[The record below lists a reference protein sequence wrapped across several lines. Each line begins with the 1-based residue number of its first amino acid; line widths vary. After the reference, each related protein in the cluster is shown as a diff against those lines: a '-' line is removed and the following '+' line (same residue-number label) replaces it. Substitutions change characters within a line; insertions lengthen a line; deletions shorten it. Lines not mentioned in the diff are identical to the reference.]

1 MPIILIFICVF
12 MIFPLL
18 ITLANII
25 RLINMFYFKMQLSQ
39 KWEKKL
45 KNIDIWT
52 IVCGVVFNIIL
63 WLFLGFKDYTEPLQ
77 LGMDIMVH
85 SPIQTAH
92 LPTVLVLMII
102 GYIGYFVLRKK
113 RTSLSPLMSVLNISF
128 VLIGN
133 LLGFL
138 ILIQLSKYLLA
149 LDNIRALFDPI
160 IYLTL
165 LPINFTL
172 CFIILIKS
180 LKHEY
185 IDKKFE
191 SRVYNNKILAT
202 LNRILLDSRNWTAI
216 ALLFTIPILAIIIM
230 ILVLFGQQPDS
241 IIKAFTETSDW
252 ALSQKISPP
261 PISEDAHYLCTVA
274 LRGHRE
280 IVKPI
285 RYGIRGGEKIVV
297 NRQLMIAN
305 AFEQVIEEKIP
316 RIHKCIRYIYDR
328 YGYPLSRIITTK
340 NRADVIYILMK
351 PLEWLLVVF
360 LYAVDQNP
368 ETRIS
373 SQYLPTNQLDF
384 NNKAQHSIHKE

>member
-1 MPIILIFICVF
+1 MHIILICIF
-12 MIFPLL
+12 MVLPLL
-18 ITLANII
+18 ITVVNII
-25 RLINMFYFKMQLSQ
+25 RLINAFYFKMEFSQ
-39 KWEKKL
+39 SWIKKL

-52 IVCGVVFNIIL
+52 IVCGVIFNIIL
-63 WLFLGFKDYTEPLQ
+63 WSFLEFRDYTEPIQ
-77 LGMDIMVH
+77 SGADIVDIH
-85 SPIQTAH
+85 SPIQIAH
-92 LPTVLVLMII
+92 FPTVLIFIVI
-102 GYIGYFVLRKK
+102 GYLGYFILREK

-149 LDNIRALFDPI
+149 LDNIYALFDPI
-160 IYLTL
+160 IYFTL

-172 CFIILIKS
+172 CSIVLIKS
-180 LKHEY
+180 LKQEY
-185 IDKKFE
+185 IDKEFE
-191 SRVYNNKILAT
+191 NRVYNNKILAT

-216 ALLFTIPILAIIIM
+216 ALLFTLPILAIIIM
-230 ILVLFGQQPDS
+230 ILILFGQQPDS

-252 ALSQKISPP
+252 TLSQKISPP
-261 PISEDAHYLCTVA
+261 PISVDAHYLCTVA

-280 IVKPI
+280 IVKPL

-305 AFEQVIEEKIP
+305 AFEQVIEERIP
-316 RIHKCIRYIYDR
+316 RIHKYIRYMYDK

-340 NRADVIYILMK
+340 NRADIIYILMK
-351 PLEWLLVVF
+351 PLEWLFIVF
-360 LYAVDQNP
+360 LYAIDQNP

-373 SQYLPTNQLDF
+373 SQYLPINQLDF
-384 NNKAQHSIHKE
+384 NNKAQHSIHEG